1 MAVAAAPAF
10 AALFVAEGFL
20 IAWSGVLRG
29 HLQFQFQRSLR
40 GWCGLAI
47 IGLAALLY
55 PVLQEKGWRLHVV
68 NINEDEVLTAK
79 YGIRIPVIVTPDGRE
94 KGWPFTA
101 GQVRR
106 LISGP

>member
-1 MAVAAAPAF
+1 MSDI
-10 AALFVAEGFL
+10 LTL
-20 IAWSGVLRG
+20 Y
-29 HLQFQFQRSLR
+29 
-40 GWCGLAI
+40 
-47 IGLAALLY
+47 IGTHCPLCDQAKALLY
-55 PVLQEKGWRLHVV
+55 PVLQEKGWRLHEV
-68 NINEDEVLTAK
+68 NISEDEVLTAK

>member
-1 MAVAAAPAF
+1 M
-10 AALFVAEGFL
+10 
-20 IAWSGVLRG
+20 
-29 HLQFQFQRSLR
+29 
-40 GWCGLAI
+40 
-47 IGLAALLY
+47 
-55 PVLQEKGWRLHVV
+55 V

>member
-1 MAVAAAPAF
+1 MSDILTLYLGTHCPLCDQAK
-10 AALFVAEGFL
+10 
-20 IAWSGVLRG
+20 
-29 HLQFQFQRSLR
+29 
-40 GWCGLAI
+40 
-47 IGLAALLY
+47 ALLY
-55 PVLQEKGWRLHVV
+55 PVLQEKGWRLHEV
-68 NINEDEVLTAK
+68 NISEDEVLTVK